1 MSSIFSG
8 KTGLRHQFFKRTAAE
23 LALATNAANAVLVA
37 RFNDGVKLNFI
48 DNTLDKDIVLLLVHP
63 DADSAVAT
71 NRLFWIEV
79 PSNRVINYDV
89 AKAPNLEF
97 PPGTK
102 MFVYPL
108 AAVSSG
114 ALRVALWG

>member
-8 KTGLRHQFFKRTAAE
+8 RKGLRHQFFKRTSAE
-23 LALATNAANAVLVA
+23 LAGVTNASNAKLLC
-37 RFNDGVKLNFI
+37 RFNDAVRLNFI

-63 DADSAVAT
+63 DADSADAA

-89 AKAPNLEF
+89 GKSPNLEF

-108 AAVSSG
+108 AATSSG
-114 ALRVALWG
+114 AIRVALWG